1 MPPGFF
7 LFHRYSP
14 GKIER
19 TGRYSHVRPA
29 RPQNPQEPPRTPKN
43 PVYEAGESASGITTE
58 YSMRYPDLLS

>member
-19 TGRYSHVRPA
+19 TGRYSHARPA
-29 RPQNPQEPPRTPKN
+29 RPKN
-43 PVYEAGESASGITTE
+43 PACEAGESNRHITPE

>member
-1 MPPGFF
+1 MPPGSF

-19 TGRYSHVRPA
+19 TGRYSHARPA
-29 RPQNPQEPPRTPKN
+29 RPKN
-43 PVYEAGESASGITTE
+43 PACEAGESIREITSE

>member
-14 GKIER
+14 GKIKR
-19 TGRYSHVRPA
+19 TGRYSHTRPA
-29 RPQNPQEPPRTPKN
+29 RAKNPPRTLKN
-43 PVYEAGESASGITTE
+43 PACEAGESAGGITTE

>member
-19 TGRYSHVRPA
+19 TGRYSHARPA
-29 RPQNPQEPPRTPKN
+29 RAKNPPRTPKN
-43 PVYEAGESASGITTE
+43 PACETGESASGITTE